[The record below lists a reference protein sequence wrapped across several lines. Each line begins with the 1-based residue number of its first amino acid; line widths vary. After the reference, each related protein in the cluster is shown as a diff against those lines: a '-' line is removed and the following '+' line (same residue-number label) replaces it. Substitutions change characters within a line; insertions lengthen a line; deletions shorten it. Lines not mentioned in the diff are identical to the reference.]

1 MLEISKSRGL
11 LLEGVENKHCICF
24 HCHKKKLEAE
34 VRIEN
39 ELLMFL
45 FPEGELQS
53 VYTHLRSTLWTTLS
67 E

>member
-45 FPEGELQS
+45 FPEVEPRAKG
-53 VYTHLRSTLWTTLS
+53 
-67 E
+67 